1 MGIDISSHQ
10 SKSVQEFIG
19 QKFDYIITVCD
30 NAKQNCPM
38 FPGNSKKIHW
48 NLKDLAE
55 IEGAEEKKLIIF
67 RKIRDQI
74 REYIL
79 KFLKKT

>member
-1 MGIDISSHQ
+1 
-10 SKSVQEFIG
+10 
-19 QKFDYIITVCD
+19 
-30 NAKQNCPM
+30 M
-38 FPGNSKKIHW
+38 FPGNSQKIHW
-48 NLKDLAE
+48 NLGDPAE

-67 RKIRDQI
+67 RKVRDQI